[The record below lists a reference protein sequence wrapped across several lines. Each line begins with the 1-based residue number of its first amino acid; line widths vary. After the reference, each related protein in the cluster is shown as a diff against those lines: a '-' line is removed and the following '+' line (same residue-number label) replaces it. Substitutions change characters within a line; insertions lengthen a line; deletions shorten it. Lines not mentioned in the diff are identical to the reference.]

1 MSPFE
6 RAALLLIDWQEGMH
20 DPKWGPR
27 NNPEA
32 EDKAERLLATWRRLD
47 WPIYHVQHI
56 SNEPNSVFRA
66 ERPGSALMRFAVPR
80 RGEPLIQKQVNSA
93 FIGTDLERQLRSL
106 GLDTLVLTGMQSDHC
121 VSTTARMAG
130 NLGFTVYLVEDATA
144 TFERVGYDGKVHR
157 AEDVHSNNL
166 ASLHGEF
173 ATVVTTSRVLDAVVG
188 SEVGSRG

>member
-1 MSPFE
+1 MSLFE

-20 DPKWGPR
+20 DPKWGPP
-27 NNPEA
+27 NNPDA
-32 EDKAERLLATWRRLD
+32 EKKAERLLATWRGLG

-56 SNEPNSVFRA
+56 SKEPNSVFRA

-80 RGEPLIQKQVNSA
+80 SGEQLIQKHVSSA
-93 FIGTDLERQLRSL
+93 FIGTDLERQLRSA

-144 TFERVGYDGKVHR
+144 TFDRVGHDGKVYR
-157 AEDVHSNNL
+157 AEDLHANNL

-173 ATVVTTSRVLDAVVG
+173 ATVVSTTQVLNAVIG
-188 SEVGSRG
+188 SEVGSTG